1 MVSFPT
7 AHHCDGR
14 ISIYET
20 GERTPVGV
28 RMSGPPANI
37 PENWMF
43 CHTARQFRAAVA
55 GLSIDPAADATIPAI
70 QAAPTAEEL
79 RARRIVERPN
89 GAAAVGEW

>member
-1 MVSFPT
+1 MF
-7 AHHCDGR
+7 
-14 ISIYET
+14 ET